1 MARESTLA
9 KLPGAAKAVIV
20 VGWLVLMGVVYFVV
34 FYGDLA
40 SSIKAAQNQ
49 EQKLHKELADARK
62 AEFAYL
68 KDKDELEER
77 EQRQSEINRALPT
90 EKQVASFLIAIQN
103 AANVSGVNLM
113 AWTPQ
118 EERTE
123 QFYARVPMQLEL
135 TGKYHQVAKFFY
147 QVGQLDR
154 IINMENISITDP
166 TTVND
171 EVTVKVTVL
180 ATTFRMADTAV
191 QPEGSTDDKRSQASK
206 RVGPGASPKGGGAAP
221 QKSEQKR

>member
-1 MARESTLA
+1 MARESALA
-9 KLPGAAKAVIV
+9 KLPGAAKAAIVI
-20 VGWLVLMGVVYFVV
+20 GWLALMGVVYFVV

-49 EQKLHKELADARK
+49 EQNLHKELADARK

-77 EQRQSEINRALPT
+77 QQRQSEINRALPT

-118 EERTE
+118 EERSE
-123 QFYARVPMQLEL
+123 QFYARVPMRLEL
-135 TGKYHQVAKFFY
+135 TGRYHQVAKFFY

-166 TTVND
+166 EIVNE
-171 EVTVKVTVL
+171 EVSVDVSVL
-180 ATTFRMADTAV
+180 ATTFRMVEAS
-191 QPEGSTDDKRSQASK
+191 QQEGSADDKRAQAGKRAASSQQA
-206 RVGPGASPKGGGAAP
+206 AGGKAAP
-221 QKSEQKR
+221 KEGGQKK

>member
-1 MARESTLA
+1 MARESALA
-9 KLPGAAKAVIV
+9 KLPGAAKAIIV
-20 VGWLVLMGVVYFVV
+20 LGWLALMGVVYFVV

-49 EQKLHKELADARK
+49 EQNLHKELADARK

-77 EQRQSEINRALPT
+77 EQRQSEINRVLPT

-113 AWTPQ
+113 AWTPH
-118 EERTE
+118 EERAD

-135 TGKYHQVAKFFY
+135 TGRYHQVAKFFY

-154 IINMENISITDP
+154 IINMENISVTHP
-166 TTVND
+166 QTVNE
-171 EVTVKVTVL
+171 EVSVDVSVL
-180 ATTFRMADTAV
+180 ATTFRMAEAS
-191 QPEGSTDDKRSQASK
+191 QQEGSTDDKRSQAGK
-206 RVGPGASPKGGGAAP
+206 RAGAGQPAKGAPKKGERK
-221 QKSEQKR
+221 Q

>member
-1 MARESTLA
+1 MARESALA
-9 KLPGAAKAVIV
+9 KLPGAVKAVIV
-20 VGWLVLMGVVYFVV
+20 LGWLALMAVVYFVV
-34 FYGDLA
+34 FFGDLA
-40 SSIKAAQNQ
+40 SSIKTAKNQ
-49 EQKLHKELADARK
+49 EQKLHKALADARK

-68 KDKDELEER
+68 KDKDELKER

-118 EERTE
+118 EERSE

-135 TGKYHQVAKFFY
+135 TGRYHQVAKFFY

-166 TTVND
+166 EIVNE
-171 EVTVKVTVL
+171 EVSVDVSVL
-180 ATTFRMADTAV
+180 ATTFRMVEAS
-191 QPEGSTDDKRSQASK
+191 QQEGSADDKRAQAGKRAASSQQA
-206 RVGPGASPKGGGAAP
+206 AGGKAAP
-221 QKSEQKR
+221 KEGGQKK

>member
-1 MARESTLA
+1 MARESALA
-9 KLPGAAKAVIV
+9 KLPGAAKAAIVI
-20 VGWLVLMGVVYFVV
+20 GWLALMGVVYFVV

-49 EQKLHKELADARK
+49 EQNLHKELADARK

-77 EQRQSEINRALPT
+77 QQRQSEINRALPT

-118 EERTE
+118 EERSE

-135 TGKYHQVAKFFY
+135 TGRYHQVAKFFY

-166 TTVND
+166 EIVNE
-171 EVTVKVTVL
+171 EVSVDVSVL
-180 ATTFRMADTAV
+180 ATTFRMVEAS
-191 QPEGSTDDKRSQASK
+191 QQEGSADDKRAQAGKRAASSQQA
-206 RVGPGASPKGGGAAP
+206 AGGKAAP
-221 QKSEQKR
+221 KEGGQKK

>member
-1 MARESTLA
+1 MARESALA
-9 KLPGAAKAVIV
+9 KLPGAAKAAIVI
-20 VGWLVLMGVVYFVV
+20 GWLALMGVVYFVV

-49 EQKLHKELADARK
+49 EQNLHKELADARK

-77 EQRQSEINRALPT
+77 QQRQSEINRALPT

-118 EERTE
+118 EERSE

-135 TGKYHQVAKFFY
+135 TGRYHQVAKFFY

-154 IINMENISITDP
+154 IINMENISITNP
-166 TTVND
+166 EIVNE
-171 EVTVKVTVL
+171 EVSVDVSVL
-180 ATTFRMADTAV
+180 ATTFRMVEAS
-191 QPEGSTDDKRSQASK
+191 QQEGSADDKRAQAGKRAASSQQA
-206 RVGPGASPKGGGAAP
+206 AGGKAAP
-221 QKSEQKR
+221 KEGGQKK

>member
-1 MARESTLA
+1 MARESALA
-9 KLPGAAKAVIV
+9 KLPGAAKAAIVI
-20 VGWLVLMGVVYFVV
+20 GWLALMGVVYFVV

-49 EQKLHKELADARK
+49 EQNLHKELADARK

-77 EQRQSEINRALPT
+77 QQRQSEINRALPT

-118 EERTE
+118 EERSE

-135 TGKYHQVAKFFY
+135 TGRYHQVAKFFY

-166 TTVND
+166 EIVNE
-171 EVTVKVTVL
+171 EVSVDVSVL
-180 ATTFRMADTAV
+180 ATTFRMVEAS
-191 QPEGSTDDKRSQASK
+191 QQEGSADDKRAQAGKRAASSQQAAGGK
-206 RVGPGASPKGGGAAP
+206 AAPKKGG
-221 QKSEQKR
+221 QKK

>member
-1 MARESTLA
+1 MARESALA
-9 KLPGAAKAVIV
+9 KLPGAAKAAIVI
-20 VGWLVLMGVVYFVV
+20 GWLALMGVVYFVV

-77 EQRQSEINRALPT
+77 QQRQSEINRALPT

-118 EERTE
+118 EERSE

-135 TGKYHQVAKFFY
+135 TGRYHQVAKFFY

-154 IINMENISITDP
+154 IINMENISITHP
-166 TTVND
+166 ETVNE
-171 EVTVKVTVL
+171 EVSVKVSVL
-180 ATTFRMADTAV
+180 ATTFRMV
-191 QPEGSTDDKRSQASK
+191 ESSQQEGSADDKRAQAGKRAASSQQGERGQAAPK
-206 RVGPGASPKGGGAAP
+206 KGG
-221 QKSEQKR
+221 QKK

>member
-1 MARESTLA
+1 MARESALA

-20 VGWLVLMGVVYFVV
+20 IGWLALMGVVYFVV

-49 EQKLHKELADARK
+49 EEKLHQELADARK

-77 EQRQSEINRALPT
+77 EQRQSEINRVLPT

-118 EERTE
+118 EERVE

-135 TGKYHQVAKFFY
+135 TGRYHQVAKFFY

-154 IINMENISITDP
+154 IINMENISITNP
-166 TTVND
+166 RIVND
-171 EVTVKVTVL
+171 EVSVNVSVL
-180 ATTFRMADTAV
+180 ATTFRMAEPS
-191 QPEGSTDDKRSQASK
+191 QQEGVADDKRSRAGRAASAQPARGGQA
-206 RVGPGASPKGGGAAP
+206 ASNQGG
-221 QKSEQKR
+221 QTK